1 MTFITTKY
9 NSKYKKALKLFSSG
23 NSYIDTFVKNTDVNN
38 DALGKT
44 YIWYDRQ
51 NKLIIGYYNITAGS
65 LAQVQDGR
73 SVKIGGSIH
82 INEFAIDM
90 KFQKKGLLIDDTY
103 FGFSSFLLDDCLQ
116 RIEYIRKSFVGF
128 EFVTLF
134 AALQGEKLYKRFG
147 FETIEDEMLLFPG
160 EGEEKCQP
168 MYLPLDIEE

>member
-90 KFQKKGLLIDDTY
+90 KFQKKGLLI
-103 FGFSSFLLDDCLQ
+103 
-116 RIEYIRKSFVGF
+116 FVGF

-134 AALQGEKLYKRFG
+134 ATLQGEKLYKRFG